1 MATAVVFDSGVGGL
15 SVFDCIAAALPGL
28 GLLYVADNAYFPYG
42 TKEEAALVARARDLL
57 TELNERL
64 HPDLIVI
71 ACNTA
76 STVALPA
83 LRDALSVPIVGTVPA
98 IKPAAQASAS
108 RVIGL
113 LGTPGTVRRQYTQAL
128 IDEFAPDCTVLRHG
142 STELV
147 ELAEQKLRGEAI
159 APAAIAHALA
169 GLFDQ
174 PGGERI
180 DTVVLAC
187 THFPLLAKELAA
199 SVPRQLRWID
209 SGTAIARRVASLL
222 GGAAAMTATDQPPR
236 HRAIFT
242 ARTAAVEKLRPA
254 LSPRGLGEMEFI
266 EG

>member
-15 SVFDCIAAALPGL
+15 SVFDCIAAALPDL
-28 GLLYVADNAYFPYG
+28 RLCYVADNAYFPYG
-42 TKEEAALVARARDLL
+42 TKEEAALVARVRDLL
-57 TELNERL
+57 SEVARRF
-64 HPDLIVI
+64 HPDLLVI

-83 LRDALSVPIVGTVPA
+83 VREALAVPVVGTVPA
-98 IKPAAQASAS
+98 IKPAAQVSVT

-142 STELV
+142 SADLV
-147 ELAEQKLRGEAI
+147 ELAEQKLRGESI
-159 APAAIAHALA
+159 APSAVKRALA

-174 PGGERI
+174 PGGERM

-187 THFPLLAKELAA
+187 THFPLLATELAA
-199 SVPRQLRWID
+199 SAPRPLHWID
-209 SGTAIARRVASLL
+209 SGGAIARRVASLL
-222 GGAAAMTATDQPPR
+222 DGTVAAANADSPLR

-242 ARTAAVEKLRPA
+242 ARTTAVEKLRPA
-254 LSPRGLGEMEFI
+254 LSLRGLQEIEFV
-266 EG
+266 E